1 MFSPEYISE
10 KIASAGVLPVIN
22 VPSESLA
29 APLAKALIDGGMA
42 ALEITLRS
50 DCSLAAIRSIKAA
63 YPEFIVGAGTVLT
76 PSDADAAIDAGADFI
91 VSPGLDPELV
101 VHCQSRGKL
110 IVPGCATPTEIQFA
124 TVKCGLTVLKFFPA
138 ELSGGV
144 DAIKLLSGPFPTVR
158 FVPTGGITMDNL
170 ASYLCCDKVLACG
183 GSFMAKAEEVKNGK
197 FDEISTACRRAL
209 DIAASARG

>member
-29 APLAKALIDGGMA
+29 APLAKALMDGGMT

-63 YPEFIVGAGTVLT
+63 YPEFIIGAGTVLDT
-76 PSDADAAIDAGADFI
+76 KAVDDAVDAGADFI
-91 VSPGLDPELV
+91 VSPGFDPEITDY
-101 VHCQSRGKL
+101 CKSRGVL
-110 IVPGCATPTEIQFA
+110 AVPGCATPTEIQLA
-124 TVKCGLTVLKFFPA
+124 VKRGLSVLKFFPA

-144 DAIKLLSGPFPTVR
+144 AAIRLLSGPFPKVR

-170 ASYLCCDKVLACG
+170 ASYLCCNKVLACG
-183 GSFMAKAEEVKNGK
+183 GSFMAKAEDVKNGK
-197 FDEISTACRRAL
+197 FDEISASCKRAL
-209 DIAASARG
+209 DIAAAARS

>member
-10 KIASAGVLPVIN
+10 KIQKSGVLPVIN

-29 APLAKALIDGGMA
+29 APLAKALIDGGMT

-50 DCSLAAIRSIKAA
+50 DCSLAAIKNIKSS
-63 YPEFIVGAGTVLT
+63 YPEFIVGAGTVLDT
-76 PSDADAAIDAGADFI
+76 KAVDDAVAAGADFV
-91 VSPGLDPELV
+91 VSPGFDPEITDY
-101 VHCQSRGKL
+101 CAERGIL
-110 IVPGCATPTEIQFA
+110 AVPGCATPTEIQLA
-124 TVKCGLTVLKFFPA
+124 VKRGLTVLKFFPA

-144 DAIKLLSGPFPTVR
+144 AAIKLLSGPFSKVR

-170 ASYLCCDKVLACG
+170 ASYLSCGKVLACG
-183 GSFMAKAEEVKNGK
+183 GSFMANAEQVKNGK